1 MLNTIPSD
9 VAKVMGADK
18 VVAVDVNSARG
29 QGTDNLRI
37 LDVIGATIRIMGSVN
52 AVIGK
57 RFADVLIEPDLKF
70 KATSKE
76 GYAEMIEMGY
86 KAAKK
91 SINDIL
97 KFL

>member
-1 MLNTIPSD
+1 MLP
-9 VAKVMGADK
+9 VMGADK

-57 RFADVLIEPDLKF
+57 RFADVLIEPDLK
-70 KATSKE
+70 
-76 GYAEMIEMGY
+76 I
-86 KAAKK
+86 
-91 SINDIL
+91 
-97 KFL
+97 